1 MIKRIFSFLIK
12 SQYSNLTSI
21 SKLVFIFI
29 ALSLKLT
36 IGANAEE
43 VKKKFN
49 VGNEKLVYFCDNT
62 RTNTK
67 LKDFFITK
75 YKSCK
80 TGSNNFW
87 ASKRVTENEYIKRVV
102 RITKKSKKDK
112 NFIKRVNKLIT
123 KYEVLNLDTTK
134 LEMVKTLP
142 IDELLVQLNNNTQIK
157 KKNLTLVVKEKI
169 KKKVV
174 ARNDVT
180 TKSKNTNVGNEK
192 LVYFCD
198 NTRTN
203 TKLKDFFITKYKSC
217 KTGSNNFW
225 ASKRVTENEYIK
237 RVVRITKK
245 SKKDKNFIKRV
256 NKLITKYEVLNLDT
270 TKLEMVKTLPIDELL
285 VQLNNNTLILK
296 NEEFKEEN
304 IIKVK
309 KIEEEKSIEE
319 ERKRIAKIKIEEE
332 EKKIAIKKAAAEER
346 KRIAKIKIEEEEKKI
361 SQKQNKD

>member
-62 RTNTK
+62 RTYNK
-67 LKDFFITK
+67 VKDFFITK

-80 TGSNNFW
+80 TGSHTFSS
-87 ASKRVTENEYIKRVV
+87 SKRVTENEYIKRVV

-112 NFIKRVNKLIT
+112 YFIKRVNKLIT

-157 KKNLTLVVKEKI
+157 KK
-169 KKKVV
+169 
-174 ARNDVT
+174 
-180 TKSKNTNVGNEK
+180 
-192 LVYFCD
+192 
-198 NTRTN
+198 
-203 TKLKDFFITKYKSC
+203 
-217 KTGSNNFW
+217 
-225 ASKRVTENEYIK
+225 
-237 RVVRITKK
+237 
-245 SKKDKNFIKRV
+245 
-256 NKLITKYEVLNLDT
+256 
-270 TKLEMVKTLPIDELL
+270 
-285 VQLNNNTLILK
+285 
-296 NEEFKEEN
+296 
-304 IIKVK
+304 
-309 KIEEEKSIEE
+309 
-319 ERKRIAKIKIEEE
+319 
-332 EKKIAIKKAAAEER
+332 
-346 KRIAKIKIEEEEKKI
+346 I
-361 SQKQNKD
+361 SP